1 MIIKL
6 LKKLKMLV
14 IFVFFLEKLLKR
26 ICGVIEIIQ
35 ETADAS
41 VLLPKTQNTNGYVDK
56 FLSPEDHKN
65 IKRKLQELL
74 VSICDYCNE
83 RLAAII
89 GTHSDQRPL
98 TSYQIL
104 ELSQTIEIFTKFCE
118 DISGKT
124 LIFVNQD
131 KY

>member
-14 IFVFFLEKLLKR
+14 LFVFFLEKLLKR

-118 DISGKT
+118 DISG
-124 LIFVNQD
+124 
-131 KY
+131 